1 MLVGK
6 GLRKALHNELPKSSS
21 TELPEGFVDGA
32 PNELRSPVE
41 ERASG
46 PRSAR
51 SEELRGKAQRCRE
64 NVCQALQKNLL
75 QRAPMQGAPKELP
88 AKTSLETRAPSE
100 LCRTSSQELDR
111 RSFRR
116 TLQQELS
123 DGSTQR
129 GRKALYRA
137 TQRELPKSVS
147 ARTPAELCTERSR
160 RLVGWSV

>member
-1 MLVGK
+1 MSSK
-6 GLRKALHNELPKSSS
+6 RKIH
-21 TELPEGFVDGA
+21 
-32 PNELRSPVE
+32 RSPVE
-41 ERASG
+41 ERTSG

-64 NVCQALQKNLL
+64 NVCKALEKNLL
-75 QRAPMQGAPKELP
+75 QRAPMQSTPKELP
-88 AKTSLETRAPSE
+88 AKTSLERRAPSE

-116 TLQQELS
+116 TLQQALS

-137 TQRELPKSVS
+137 TQRELPNNAS
-147 ARTPAELCTERSR
+147 ARTPAELCTKRSH